1 MSDEKRSWGTV
12 TVHAKAA
19 KVAVKKTDDKWKVD
33 RCPPVGTRTVK
44 IAYGE
49 IKVVSRHG
57 KK

>member
-1 MSDEKRSWGTV
+1 MADVKHSWSSV
-12 TVHAKAA
+12 TTHAKAV
-19 KVAVKKTDDKWKVD
+19 KAVVKHSEDKWNVD
-33 RCPPVGTRTVK
+33 QCPPVGTRSVK